1 MEDIES
7 ILRTKHLNS
16 INLSMLNLHNAHHR
30 ILQKVDMIV
39 VEVVYLR

>member
-30 ILQKVDMIV
+30 ILQK
-39 VEVVYLR
+39 LTWLL